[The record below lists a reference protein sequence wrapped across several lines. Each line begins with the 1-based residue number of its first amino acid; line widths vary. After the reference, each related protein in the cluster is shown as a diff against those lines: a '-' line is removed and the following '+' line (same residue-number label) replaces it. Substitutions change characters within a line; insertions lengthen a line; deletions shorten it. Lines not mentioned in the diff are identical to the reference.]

1 VILRNAHP
9 GTGGAVWGD
18 AASAPRSHPQ
28 ETHDMKRL
36 KMGAVTALAIISL
49 AIAGCQ
55 DTGTDASDNL
65 DASIPAISDAALPSV
80 DASAAP

>member
-1 VILRNAHP
+1 
-9 GTGGAVWGD
+9 
-18 AASAPRSHPQ
+18 
-28 ETHDMKRL
+28 MKRL

-55 DTGTDASDNL
+55 DSGTDTSDDL
-65 DASIPAISDAALPSV
+65 DASIPAASQAVLPSI